1 MRLSTVLISVSYF
14 IVTMFI
20 HFLCGAV
27 CLFTSLLSLLCGPVC
42 VCVTSITCLSV
53 CGFLFLQVKCLR
65 EVIVHTCVCFIFA
78 CILFTIFTYLFIFVF
93 MFILLI
99 KIISDYH
106 DS

>member
-1 MRLSTVLISVSYF
+1 MWRGLFIYF
-14 IVTMFI
+14 FAEFALRT
-20 HFLCGAV
+20 C
-27 CLFTSLLSLLCGPVC
+27 VC

-78 CILFTIFTYLFIFVF
+78 CILFTIFMYLFIFVF

-99 KIISDYH
+99 KRISDYQ